1 MSFLETTEIVP
12 GLYLGGKEAIRNKQ
26 KLCEIKISHIL
37 SVIDEELEK
46 IEEYKHMHLNARDA
60 ENEDLISHFTN
71 TNKFIADGIQSG
83 GVLVHC
89 RAGISRSA
97 TIVLA
102 YIMFSQNLSFE
113 EAYLMVKE
121 KRSVIKPNPMFTR
134 QLRIYEKMGNKV
146 DPQHTYYIQL
156 KAYIR
161 TQNLADEWTGELV
174 SLQSK
179 DFTEDPESSSTPID
193 PSKEQYVCFHCDR
206 KLFTQNNI
214 IGNIGDD
221 IMDDEVHMCV
231 SIEPM
236 EWMGTLNKING
247 PLICPKCNTEIGQ
260 YRWKSDSAYLFSADP
275 AFEVFKSAIK
285 TIKN

>member
-1 MSFLETTEIVP
+1 LETTEIVP

-26 KLCEIKISHIL
+26 KLYDIKISHIL

-46 IEEYKHMHLNARDA
+46 IDEYKHMHLNARDA

-102 YIMFSQNLSFE
+102 YIMYSQKLPFE
-113 EAYLMVKE
+113 EAYVMVKE
-121 KRSVIKPNPMFTR
+121 KRPVIKPNPMFTR

-146 DPQHTYYIQL
+146 DPQHSFYIQL

-161 TQNLADEWTGELV
+161 TQNLAEEWTGDLV
-174 SLQSK
+174 SIKSK
-179 DFTEDPESSSTPID
+179 DFTEDPESSSATID
-193 PSKEQYVCFHCDR
+193 PSKDQYACNQCNR
-206 KLFTQNNI
+206 KLFTQDNI

-236 EWMGTLNKING
+236 GWMDNLSKRAG